1 MVASKIKQVE
11 VKKEKEVEIVFPTFE
26 IKEVEIV
33 IPTFTIKLKQVQKE
47 EVVQK
52 IEECEWHTKISV
64 GIHKQVFKLHLL
76 SLGSTI
82 ITP

>member
-1 MVASKIKQVE
+1 LVASKIKQVE
-11 VKKEKEVEIVFPTFE
+11 VKREKEVEIVFPTFE

-52 IEECEWHTKISV
+52 IEELNGSV
-64 GIHKQVFKLHLL
+64 GIHRQVFKLHLL